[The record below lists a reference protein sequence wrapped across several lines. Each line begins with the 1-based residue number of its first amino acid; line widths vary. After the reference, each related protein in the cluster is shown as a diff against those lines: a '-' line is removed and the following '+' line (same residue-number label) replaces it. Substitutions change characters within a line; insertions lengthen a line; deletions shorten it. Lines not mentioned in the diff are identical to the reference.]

1 MYKEALGIRHLS
13 GGSTGGNRFAHAL
26 VAAKT
31 MSRHLAGWVLC
42 SVILLWTPKV
52 YGQYSGYEPVSD
64 LSGFKK
70 EFSVQSSKINSITS
84 NFTQE
89 KILSALTEKITSHGD
104 FKFKRS
110 NKVRIDYTKP
120 FSYAMIMNGDKLMVK
135 DDQKETQVNVRSNKL
150 FQQINRIMIDC
161 VQGTILDSKDF
172 TTRVFE
178 NDKRYLLEMRPVSK
192 SLREFFQTIL
202 LEVEKN
208 DYSVHS
214 IEMNE
219 PSGDNT
225 IITFTNKK
233 LNGQVPDSVFAF

>member
-1 MYKEALGIRHLS
+1 MYKKIALSAGTPMEGIVRKDS
-13 GGSTGGNRFAHAL
+13 YGGHCPQGLLRRVL
-26 VAAKT
+26 VMAI
-31 MSRHLAGWVLC
+31 M
-42 SVILLWTPKV
+42 LLVTSA
-52 YGQYSGYEPVSD
+52 YGQYSGYESVSD
-64 LSGFKK
+64 LAGFKK
-70 EFSVQSSKINSITS
+70 EFGVQSSKINSITS
-84 NFTQE
+84 NFIQE
-89 KILSALTEKITSHGD
+89 KILSALTEKITSSGN

-110 NKVRIDYTKP
+110 NKVRIEYTTP
-120 FSYAMIMNGDKLMVK
+120 FSYIMIMNGDKMMVK
-135 DDQKETQVNVRSNKL
+135 DEQKETQVNVRSNKL

-178 NDKRYLLEMRPVSK
+178 NEKRYLLEMKPASK

-202 LEVEKN
+202 LVVEKN

-233 LNGQVPDSVFAF
+233 LNDQIPDAVFSF